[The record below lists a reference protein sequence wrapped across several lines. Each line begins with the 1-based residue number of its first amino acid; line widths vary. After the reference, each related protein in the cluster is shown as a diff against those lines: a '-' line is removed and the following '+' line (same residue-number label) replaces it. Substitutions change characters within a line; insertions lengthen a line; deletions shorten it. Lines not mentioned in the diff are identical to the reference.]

1 MALPE
6 GRHKKWEDNT
16 MTQEEEE
23 LAYDIKLEE
32 IAKLNIF
39 APIED
44 EEDEEKDND

>member
-6 GRHKKWEDNT
+6 GRYKKWEDNT
-16 MTQEEEE
+16 MTQQEEF
-23 LAYDIKLEE
+23 AYDLKLEE

>member
-6 GRHKKWEDNT
+6 GRYKKWEDNT
-16 MTQEEEE
+16 MNQEEE

>member
-1 MALPE
+1 MALTE

-16 MTQEEEE
+16 MTQEEE
-23 LAYDIKLEE
+23 LAHDIKLEE

>member
-1 MALPE
+1 MVLPE
-6 GRHKKWEDNT
+6 GRYKKWEDNT
-16 MTQEEEE
+16 MTQEEE